1 MTLTKKTLMSLPWV
15 DTIIDNE
22 LIQEILE
29 SENINKVYKMNAGK
43 KQENIKHPMELI
55 SKLNNLFIDVDLLWL
70 HK

>member
-1 MTLTKKTLMSLPWV
+1 MTLTKKTLLSLPWIDVPV
-15 DTIIDNE
+15 DMS
-22 LIQEILE
+22 LIQEILN
-29 SENINKVYKMNAGK
+29 SENTNKVYKMNAGK